1 MAGRA
6 ASAANFPLLS
16 LFARLPRAI
25 YTSNNFPVTAQLH
38 VTYQP
43 LFPPVPKGDSSSFN
57 YSIPVKFFSRS
68 IDRRKT
74 ASRAEIAPFLS
85 FLFSLFF
92 PLFLPRSRRSTSR
105 KMEMTPEKEIRKLSL
120 DRNSERKLKNLSRFL
135 DLNFFPNVTNER

>member
-85 FLFSLFF
+85 FLFSFLSFF
-92 PLFLPRSRRSTSR
+92 LVLVSSR